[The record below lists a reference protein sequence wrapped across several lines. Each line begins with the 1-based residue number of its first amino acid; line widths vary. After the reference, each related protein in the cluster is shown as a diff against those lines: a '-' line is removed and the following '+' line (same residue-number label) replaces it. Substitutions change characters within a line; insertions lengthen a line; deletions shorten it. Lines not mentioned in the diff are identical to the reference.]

1 MVLTFLTVTEKPF
14 PQAMQFCTSLS
25 SAHFLVRDCDCLIYT
40 TTKPT
45 TQSSKSSNLAK
56 YVSTFVSSLVCA
68 FLLLLFFKL
77 AVLHDWP
84 AVTGSLCQA
93 PAWLLW
99 CLPVSSSAPP
109 LWPAVSRFH
118 LHPLHTWTQPED
130 TKECMFKFNLAK
142 VVWTEAPR
150 NWNSNTPQ
158 SHKHDLNPTPS
169 RTSIYLLWT
178 QNHPHRQRWEA
189 PTTAD
194 QHRTLWARTV
204 RPQKAQCPCILPS
217 TDHDPT
223 PILEHTEDH
232 SQTHLLFLLGPF

>member
-56 YVSTFVSSLVCA
+56 CQHLSVLGFVHFV
-68 FLLLLFFKL
+68 LLLFLKL

-84 AVTGSLCQA
+84 GATGSLCRA

-142 VVWTEAPR
+142 VNWTEVPR
-150 NWNSNTPQ
+150 NWNTSLPSLSNMTRTQ
-158 SHKHDLNPTPS
+158 PS
-169 RTSIYLLWT
+169 QGHPFIYSG
-178 QNHPHRQRWEA
+178 
-189 PTTAD
+189 
-194 QHRTLWARTV
+194 HRTTLTDRSQKLQQLQNSTEPCEPGLWGPRRLSARAPSSLQQTMTQ
-204 RPQKAQCPCILPS
+204 PHDPS
-217 TDHDPT
+217 TLRIT
-223 PILEHTEDH
+223 ARLIFY
-232 SQTHLLFLLGPF
+232 SF